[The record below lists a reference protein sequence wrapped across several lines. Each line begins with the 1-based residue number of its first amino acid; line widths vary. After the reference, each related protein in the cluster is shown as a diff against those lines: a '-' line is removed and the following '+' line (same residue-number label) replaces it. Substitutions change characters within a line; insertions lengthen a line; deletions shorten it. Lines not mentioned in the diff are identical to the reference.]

1 MNRRGFLGAILAA
14 GAAPA
19 VVKYANLM
27 PVFRRAESGLLT
39 PLWGTSIAAQI
50 ADKQREF
57 NRTLDDLIYEISPV
71 ETPLMVVNRRMA
83 VLKTDMERALLNN
96 QRWLI

>member
-27 PVFRRAESGLLT
+27 PMFRRAESGLLT

-50 ADKQREF
+50 AGKQREF
-57 NRTLDDLIYEISPV
+57 NQTLDNLIYEINPL
-71 ETPLMVVNRRMA
+71 ETPLIIFSNEMT
-83 VLKTDMERALLNN
+83 LHH
-96 QRWLI
+96 RWLKAPELKFS